1 MDSKEIGHFIYEL
14 RTEKGLSQY
23 QLADMI
29 PISRQA
35 VSKWERGIT
44 IPDSATLLI
53 LSKIFDVSINELLI
67 GRKFTNQD
75 SKTEIQDTITL
86 NAIDDV
92 SKKSITIKKLKIII
106 ISFFLLF
113 INIFLIY
120 YFVNS
125 YNSIKVFT
133 IEGESKNFKTVDGIF
148 VITKGKVY
156 FRLGDIKYDEDINID
171 NFELYNIYNNEK
183 QVIFSTDS
191 PNILLRDYY
200 GYEAYF
206 EFGKLNQIIN
216 NLYLRVYFNNN
227 YEDIHLNL
235 KKDFSNNNFL
245 FFQDAKESYKN
256 NDSVIPTFELREDA
270 SKILNKLDC
279 DDDICTLEFK
289 EDERSIIYTYIKYNH
304 LLNISDSSESKVIE
318 WNYLMN
324 EKLIYYNHYE
334 NGKEIESVEIDLD
347 KINVSDENY
356 KYIKQIQDNY
366 IIKHLY

>member
-75 SKTEIQDTITL
+75 SKIEIQDTITL

-106 ISFFLLF
+106 ISSFLLF

-133 IEGESKNFKTVDGIF
+133 IEGESENFKTADGIF
-148 VITKGKVY
+148 VITKGKIY
-156 FRLGDIKYDEDINID
+156 FRLGDIEYDEDINID

-183 QVIFSTDS
+183 QLIFSTDS
-191 PNILLRDYY
+191 TNILLRDYY

-206 EFGKLNQIIN
+206 ETDKLNQIIN
-216 NLYLRVYFNNN
+216 NLYLRVYYNNN

-245 FFQDAKESYKN
+245 FFKDAKNSYKG
-256 NDSVIPTFELREDA
+256 NDSVIPTFELSEYD

-279 DDDICTLEFK
+279 DDDICTLEFT
-289 EDERSIIYTYIKYNH
+289 EDDRSIIYTYIKYNN
-304 LLNISDSSESKVIE
+304 LLNIRDSNASNIIE
-318 WNYLMN
+318 WNYFLE
-324 EKLIYYNHYE
+324 EKLINYNYYE
-334 NGKEIESVEIDLD
+334 NGD
-347 KINVSDENY
+347 KIKDVTINLNTINIDDENY